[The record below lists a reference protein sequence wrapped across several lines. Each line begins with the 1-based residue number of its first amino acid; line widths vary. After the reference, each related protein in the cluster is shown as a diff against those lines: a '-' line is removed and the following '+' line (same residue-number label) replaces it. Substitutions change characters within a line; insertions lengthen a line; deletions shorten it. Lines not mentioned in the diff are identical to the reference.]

1 MLSATT
7 SGTTIALSKGR
18 FEEHFEIARRQH
30 LVGACA
36 RDTVIAGLDAS
47 RQQVV
52 GMTGSGESSLR
63 NVTVTGATVG
73 MRVSNTS
80 VEVSVSGVIIEQ
92 ATGVGFLAFG
102 ASVAAAEVVIRDTQ
116 ALSNGTFGR
125 GLNIDGATVSFTRG
139 LVSGNRD
146 LGVFVGSESIATFEN
161 VVIEDTKEKVSD
173 GSRGWGMQVSGGA
186 QLQLRAWS
194 CIGQSGCGGDCWKR
208 WHHRHL

>member
-1 MLSATT
+1 
-7 SGTTIALSKGR
+7 
-18 FEEHFEIARRQH
+18 
-30 LVGACA
+30 
-36 RDTVIAGLDAS
+36 
-47 RQQVV
+47 
-52 GMTGSGESSLR
+52 MTGSGESSLR

-92 ATGVGFLAFG
+92 ATGVGFLGFG

-173 GSRGWGMQVSGGA
+173 GSRGWGHAGQRRCA
-186 QLQLRAWS
+186 AQLRAWS